1 MLKFLPIL
9 LMLAYGLAMYRF
21 SVWRTLRTLDA
32 RSRILDEPQIT
43 ALTARMA
50 QALFDWSLRNAQ
62 RTTVSEARAKAM
74 RGRSQRKG
82 ILVGVWDEKELPPDL
97 WSSYRGDAGA

>member
-1 MLKFLPIL
+1 
-9 LMLAYGLAMYRF
+9 
-21 SVWRTLRTLDA
+21 
-32 RSRILDEPQIT
+32 
-43 ALTARMA
+43 MA

-74 RGRSQRKG
+74 RGRRQRKG

-97 WSSYRGDAGA
+97 WSRYRGDAGA